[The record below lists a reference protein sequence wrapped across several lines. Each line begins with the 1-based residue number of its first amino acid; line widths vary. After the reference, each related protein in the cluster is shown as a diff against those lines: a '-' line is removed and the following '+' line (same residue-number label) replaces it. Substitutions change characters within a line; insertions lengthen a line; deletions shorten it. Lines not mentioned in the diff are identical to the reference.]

1 MDSRMRCRIGNSP
14 NSEWRLSD
22 TRRGAKRLQ
31 QNELCESTNAQPIV
45 ADSYLRRCAEFVVAI
60 RAHLRAG
67 DFYRGGVDRFR
78 RWRDRA
84 PLRVCYEFR
93 QIDGPAG
100 GQNPGGGGVYLTG
113 SAQGGS
119 GVGGND
125 SGGARFSNHRPS
137 NDCERERKGF
147 AGRKARQTEN
157 FLAGRDGNFL
167 SRFCLA
173 PRAALPE

>member
-31 QNELCESTNAQPIV
+31 QNELCESTNAQPMV
-45 ADSYLRRCAEFVVAI
+45 ADSYLCRWAKFVVAI
-60 RAHLRAG
+60 RTQLRAG
-67 DFYRGGVDRFR
+67 DFYRGRVDRFR

-125 SGGARFSNHRPS
+125 SGGARFSNHRPA
-137 NDCERERKGF
+137 DDGERERKGF
-147 AGRKARQTEN
+147 AGRNGRQTEN
-157 FLAGRDGNFL
+157 LLAGCKGNFF
-167 SRFCLA
+167 SRSAFP
-173 PRAALPE
+173 PRAALRG